1 MLSVKSTD
9 KKHKIT
15 AGWSQQK
22 LLLVI
27 SVFSFLLYANSIPNG
42 YNIDDNLVT
51 INHQLTSKGIKA
63 IPEIFTTPYYKDAA
77 GNQYEYRPVTL
88 STFAIEHEIFGDNA
102 HVSHLVN
109 TLIFVLLSL
118 VLFLTL
124 SKLFSSYNY
133 LLPLIITLLFAA
145 HPLHTE
151 AIVSIKN
158 RDEILC
164 LFGGLL
170 ALYYSLLL
178 KERNK
183 LKNYLLFIF
192 FFVFALL
199 SKKSILP
206 FILIIPITHVVFT
219 QTTFFRLF
227 LIGLPLSFCAAFFW
241 PLDNVFQRIG
251 FSLIPIIV
259 PPAVYII
266 IYKRNLIL
274 KPLSDFYN
282 SLGNISSIIKED
294 LSESK
299 RLNGYKLQW
308 ILLPASFICGIL
320 CCYYDMKIFVIFYLF
335 FLSLMF
341 LISSL
346 NTRIGVFYDI
356 ILFVSIVSFF
366 YQGTYLMMMLYAA
379 ALALFFNGTKKLKEI
394 IPIALTLII
403 IILFEFKGYKVNY
416 ELLFLL
422 PAIFYLFF
430 ETNKKPIALLLIVVS
445 ITLNLIAT
453 FLINMALGFYL
464 VNVSILVFLYF
475 FPQNQKSRA
484 TFFFLLALVPLMLLH
499 FAMEWNRLPQND
511 ILYSTNEEFQKAKMS
526 IEKVKVIPASGR
538 NLDFVEMPLR
548 NSDPVSIKIG
558 TSFIV
563 LGKYIQ
569 LLFIPHNLGFYYG
582 YAQIV
587 PTDWKNFVP
596 IFSIVIHLFLIGAFL
611 YFFKKHPILS
621 YGIFFYL
628 ICISEFSNLA
638 VQVAGLMAD
647 RLAFVASLGFCIALG
662 YSLLMLSGMDI
673 KSQKLQLNFSNKW
686 ILATIVILFLYSAK
700 TFSRNFQWKDEVTL
714 MRHDVKYL
722 DKSVQAN
729 NLLAFYLVEQSFKN
743 KNQAEK
749 ESYLKEAIVHF
760 KRAVE
765 LYPKADFAWHDL
777 GQTYL
782 LLNNIS
788 DALPAFLKAVEID
801 STYVNALMKAGG
813 IYSKKNNHEEAA
825 RYFERAI
832 TNDSLNIQAYTS
844 LSQEYFMQK
853 NYQKAID
860 VNLNALAIAPG
871 SFDLLSNTGKI
882 YFAMGDKIK
891 SLEYFEK
898 AYKQNPKDAN
908 LVFVIANIYKELGDT
923 EKANFYFS
931 EVNKLKH

>member
-27 SVFSFLLYANSIPNG
+27 AVFGFLLYANSIPNG

-88 STFAIEHEIFGDNA
+88 STFAIEHQIFGDNA

-118 VLFLTL
+118 VLYLTL

-133 LLPLIITLLFAA
+133 FLPLLITFLFSA

-151 AIVSIKN
+151 AVASIKN
-158 RDEILC
+158 RDEMLC
-164 LFGGLL
+164 LLGGIL
-170 ALYYSLLL
+170 ALYHSLLL
-178 KERNK
+178 YEKNK

-206 FILIIPITHVVFT
+206 FVLLIPLSHVVFM
-219 QTTFFRLF
+219 QTTFLRLF
-227 LIGLPLSFCAAFFW
+227 LMSLPLSVCAAFFW
-241 PLDNVFQRIG
+241 PLDNLFQRIG
-251 FSLIPIIV
+251 FALIPIII
-259 PPAVYII
+259 PPSVYII
-266 IYKRNLIL
+266 LYKRELIL
-274 KPLSDFYN
+274 KPVSDFYN
-282 SLGNISSIIKED
+282 SLRNITFMLKED

-308 ILLPASFICGIL
+308 ILLSASFVCGIL

-341 LISSL
+341 LISSS
-346 NTRIGVFYDI
+346 NTRVGIFYDI
-356 ILFVSIVSFF
+356 ILFVSIVSYF
-366 YQGTYLMMMLYAA
+366 YDGMYLMMMLFAA
-379 ALALFFNGTKKLKEI
+379 ALALFFNGTKRLKEI
-394 IPIALTLII
+394 IPIALTLVLIV
-403 IILFEFKGYKVNY
+403 LFKFKGYKVNY
-416 ELLFLL
+416 ELLFLM

-430 ETNKKPIALLLIVVS
+430 ETNKKLVALLLIAVS
-445 ITLNLIAT
+445 ITLNLIVT
-453 FLINMALGFYL
+453 FKINLGLGFYL
-464 VNVSILVFLYF
+464 VCISILILLYF
-475 FPQNQKSRA
+475 FPKHQKNSGS
-484 TFFFLLALVPLMLLH
+484 FFFMLALVPLTLLH
-499 FAMEWNRLPQND
+499 FSMEWNRLPNNE
-511 ILYSTNEEFQKAKMS
+511 ILYNTSEEFQKARMS

-538 NLDFVEMPLR
+538 NLNFVEMPLR

-569 LLFIPHNLGFYYG
+569 LLFIPYNLGFYYG

-587 PTDWKNFVP
+587 PTDWKNFAS
-596 IFSIVIHLFLIGAFL
+596 IFSIVIHLFLILSFF

-647 RLAFVASLGFCIALG
+647 RLAFVASLGFCIVLG
-662 YSLLMLSGMDI
+662 YSLLMLSGIDI
-673 KSQKLQLNFSNKW
+673 RSHKFQFNFSNKW
-686 ILATIVILFLYSAK
+686 IFATILILVLYSAK

-729 NLLAFYLVEQSFKN
+729 NLLAFHLVERSFKA

-749 ESYLKEAIVHF
+749 ESYLKEAIAHF
-760 KRAVE
+760 KRALE
-765 LYPKADFAWHDL
+765 LYPKADYAWHDL

-813 IYSKKNNHEEAA
+813 IYSKKNNHEEATL
-825 RYFERAI
+825 YFERAVR
-832 TNDSLNIQAYTS
+832 NDSLNIQAYTS
-844 LSQEYFMQK
+844 LSQEYFLQK

-860 VNLNALAIAPG
+860 VNLKALLIAPG
-871 SFDLLSNTGKI
+871 AFDLLSNTGKI
-882 YFAMGDKIK
+882 YFAMGDKK
-891 SLEYFEK
+891 K
-898 AYKQNPKDAN
+898 
-908 LVFVIANIYKELGDT
+908 
-923 EKANFYFS
+923 
-931 EVNKLKH
+931 